1 MDRLAIQNRRNGLI
15 FIAAVLGSLLV
26 MTGLSD
32 YWDLDRRIS
41 SMFYTDASGWF
52 LNGTPPWS
60 WLYQYGTIPG
70 VALTAVSLVVFVAGV
85 VRRRYRPWRRYA
97 LLICLTA
104 VIGGGLIVNS
114 VLKPFWGRP
123 RPGQI
128 TEFGGQW
135 EYRSP
140 LQPGIPGKGQ
150 SFPCGHCTM
159 GYIFVT
165 LFFLRRHSPKLAWVG
180 GSFGMCY
187 GALVSAG
194 RVVDGGHFPT
204 DTVWSLG
211 ILLLVAGGLYFFILK
226 IPDAEH
232 RPDRPLSPVRRRLLL
247 YGLPVFLAVLAV
259 AFFTR
264 RPFYETYVRTF
275 PISADTR
282 IMRVVINA
290 SPDRFHVSYQP
301 GDNGRIRVH
310 ASGFGW
316 ANSSH
321 GLLIEEDTLASIQR
335 IVLTVEPKGY
345 FSEMTHQ
352 IEVDLPEAVR
362 DLVTVELEEKP
373 SSAGDRHTIRSSTG

>member
-1 MDRLAIQNRRNGLI
+1 MDHFLRQHRRNGWI
-15 FIAAVLGSLLV
+15 FLAAVSGSLLV
-26 MTGLSD
+26 MTVLFD

-41 SMFYTDASGWF
+41 SIFYTESSGWF
-52 LNGTPPWS
+52 LNGKPPWN
-60 WLYQYGTIPG
+60 WLYHYGTIPG
-70 VALTAVSLVVFVAGV
+70 VALTAGSLILLVAGV
-85 VRRRYRPWRRYA
+85 LGRRYRQWRRCA
-97 LLICLTA
+97 LLVFLTA
-104 VIGGGLIVNS
+104 LIGGGLIVNS

-165 LFFLRRHSPKLAWVG
+165 LFFLRRHSPKLALAG
-180 GSFGMCY
+180 GSFGVLY

-204 DTVWSLG
+204 DTMWSLG
-211 ILLLVAGGLYFFILK
+211 IILLVSGGLYFFILK
-226 IPDAEH
+226 IPDIAHQAE
-232 RPDRPLSPVRRRLLL
+232 RPLSPARRRLLI
-247 YGLPVFLAVLAV
+247 YGLPVMLALIAI

-275 PISADTR
+275 PISPDTHVLE
-282 IMRVVINA
+282 VVINA
-290 SPDRFHVSYQP
+290 PPDRFHVSYQP
-301 GDNGRIRVH
+301 GESGRIRVH
-310 ASGFGW
+310 VSGFGW

-321 GLLIEEDTLASIQR
+321 GLRIEEDTLSPVKR
-335 IVLTVEPKGY
+335 ILLTSQPEGY
-345 FSEMTHQ
+345 FSEITHQ
-352 IEVDLPEAVR
+352 IEVDLPEAARDSVR
-362 DLVTVELEEKP
+362 VELQEKP
-373 SSAGDRHTIRSSTG
+373 SSAGKRKAD